1 MPNWCMNSVEIT
13 GDVETLEAIKRCA
26 EHDSLLE
33 KLAPIGEWDYGKAV
47 ETWGTKWDVSDVDC
61 HLDPDKNTLYLNFSS
76 AWSPPVDAYQK
87 GEENHDIRITAHY
100 YECGLMFAGKYE
112 DGADFEYS
120 LDFDNEDWK
129 DDIPDDIVVH
139 WDLESEY
146 ESWKEWQQE
155 DEEENEDA

>member
-1 MPNWCMNSVEIT
+1 MNSVEIT
-13 GDVETLEAIKRCA
+13 GDAETLEAIA
-26 EHDSLLE
+26 EAAKEGKLLE
-33 KLAPIGEWDYGKAV
+33 YLAPIGEWDYGTAV
-47 ETWGTKWDVSDVDC
+47 ETWGTKWDVTC
-61 HLDPDKNTLYLNFSS
+61 EDPYLYADSNTLIMHFDS

-100 YECGLMFAGKYE
+100 YECGMMFAGKYE

-129 DDIPDDIVVH
+129 DDIPDDIVEH
-139 WDLESEY
+139 WDLEHEY

-155 DEEENEDA
+155 DEEENDND